1 MQIRQKSSEM
11 TTSPQNFTK
20 FLLLCMIITFFY
32 LLHLKRSSP
41 RRHQVKF
48 LEQNSCSFDDRFD
61 LSDKIKEI
69 ELIDLNPNKY
79 DCKIK
84 LEDEEIVN
92 RCKKNVLLQDR
103 GISPLPAFL
112 TPPPPSH
119 TAEHDKLQLKYQRRV
134 SEGGCSFPK
143 GMWRKPINSRC
154 TIVTMA
160 EIGNYR
166 PNDLILD
173 WGSGCGHQATWMTRL
188 YGVRVIGVD
197 INGAAIRWAEKHSI
211 GTFYYTNALNLTWIP
226 DNTFDHFFSFAAVY
240 YVPPSDKCRFGKEV
254 ARILKPQGTALFG
267 WLNADMAFGF
277 QPKSVWDC
285 VGEIDGVKMSIY
297 DDIDLWGSPEL
308 SNKNSYSVIL
318 KINGK

>member
-1 MQIRQKSSEM
+1 MRTTQKY
-11 TTSPQNFTK
+11 FTI
-20 FLLLCMIITFFY
+20 FLLLCLSITFFY
-32 LLHLKRSSP
+32 ILHLNIRSS
-41 RRHQVKF
+41 RQYQITF
-48 LEQNSCSFDDRFD
+48 LEQNSCLINSLA
-61 LSDKIKEI
+61 LSDMITEI
-69 ELIDLNPNKY
+69 QVVDLNPNKY
-79 DCKIK
+79 DCNIK
-84 LEDEEIVN
+84 LKDEEIVN
-92 RCKKNVLLQDR
+92 NCKKNLLLQDR
-103 GISPLPAFL
+103 RFSPWPDFL

-119 TAEHDKLQLKYQRRV
+119 TAEHDQLQLKYQRRV
-134 SEGGCSFPK
+134 SEGSCSLPK
-143 GMWRKPINSRC
+143 GMWRLPINSRC

-197 INGAAIRWAEKHSI
+197 INGAAIRWAEQHSI

-285 VGEIDGVKMSIY
+285 VGEMDGVNMSIY

-318 KINGK
+318 KINRK